1 MAQTA
6 ALASGRSSLATNCC
20 KIPNCC
26 PVTHFPEPRDS
37 RLTVITVPPLTSPRY
52 CLQDVGGRFMYPN
65 LKLKLWSMGIR
76 QNQLAKT
83 LGIDETMLSKLIN
96 GFREPSPEMRA
107 KIANAL
113 NADESWLF
121 ERVQSART
129 RT

>member
-1 MAQTA
+1 MDIHV
-6 ALASGRSSLATNCC
+6 LHC
-20 KIPNCC
+20 
-26 PVTHFPEPRDS
+26 
-37 RLTVITVPPLTSPRY
+37 